1 MICLRMAEL
10 KWRGK
15 ERAVGQ
21 YRAYRT
27 LTYTSPTWLFFSQ
40 GREVFC
46 YNMFSFRKGR
56 CIAAKT
62 NRSFQYG
69 HFIALTVT
77 AFKHR
82 F

>member
-1 MICLRMAEL
+1 MTEV

-15 ERAVGQ
+15 ERSVGQ

-46 YNMFSFRKGR
+46 YSAFFFRNER
-56 CIAAKT
+56 CIAAET
-62 NRSFQYG
+62 NGSFQDG
-69 HFIALTVT
+69 QFRSDTTDTALQHY
-77 AFKHR
+77 F
-82 F
+82 